1 MSQTRPPKPWSVSV
15 SSPKL
20 QLLDEWRALGKR
32 LESQGYHSLLLAD
45 HTYSADPFLPLV
57 AVAAATERLRVGT
70 LVLNVGFWNPLLLA
84 RSAATLQLL
93 SGNRFDLG
101 IGAGWAKLEHD
112 DIGIAFDSPKVR
124 VEKLSQTG
132 TLLRQCLHG
141 EPIEPTPHYPV
152 RAERVYPP
160 LDVAPRLLVG
170 GHGPQLLRTCA
181 PWADLIQLTGVT
193 DDRAGTLHLHD
204 STLKD
209 FETRVTWIRN
219 AAEERFE
226 SIELSV
232 LVQHVQIT
240 SSATET
246 AKATAAAAKEFDST
260 EAVISE
266 SPIALIGTA
275 EEIVD
280 KLAMLRSRLGIT
292 HLSIFAPAAASF
304 AAVVALLP

>member
-1 MSQTRPPKPWSVSV
+1 MSETPSPTSWSISV
-15 SSPKL
+15 SSPTL
-20 QLLDEWRALGKR
+20 RLLHEWQDLGKR

-45 HTYSADPFLPLV
+45 HTYSVEPLLPLV

-93 SGNRFDLG
+93 SGNRLDLG

-112 DIGIAFDSPKVR
+112 DIGIAFDSPRVR

-132 TLLRQCLHG
+132 ALLRQCLRG
-141 EPIEPTPHYPV
+141 ESITPAPHYDV

-170 GHGPQLLRTCA
+170 GHGPQLLRSCA
-181 PWADLIQLTGVT
+181 PWADVIQLTGVT
-193 DDRAGTLHLHD
+193 DDRAGKLRLHE

-209 FETRVTWIRN
+209 FETRVAWIRN

-232 LVQHVQIT
+232 LVQHVQVT
-240 SSATET
+240 SSPSKTS
-246 AKATAAAAKEFDST
+246 KAIAAVAKEFDTT
-260 EAVISE
+260 EAVIHE

-292 HLSIFAPAAASF
+292 HLSIFAPAAESF
-304 AAVVALLP
+304 AEVVALLP

>member
-1 MSQTRPPKPWSVSV
+1 VSDTQSPTPWSVSV

-20 QLLDEWRALGKR
+20 QLLDEWQTLGKR

-45 HTYSADPFLPLV
+45 HTYSADPLLPLV
-57 AVAAATERLRVGT
+57 AVAAATERLRIGT

-93 SGNRFDLG
+93 SGNRLDLG

-112 DIGIAFDSPKVR
+112 DIGMPFDSPKLR

-132 TLLRQCLHG
+132 KLLRQCLHG
-141 EPIEPTPHYPV
+141 EPIEPTPHYDV
-152 RAERVYPP
+152 RAEQVYPP

-170 GHGPQLLRTCA
+170 GHGPQLLRSCA

-193 DDRAGTLHLHD
+193 DDRAGKLHLHE

-209 FETRVTWIRN
+209 FETRVRWIRN

-232 LVQHVQIT
+232 LVQHVQVT
-240 SSATET
+240 SSASET
-246 AKATAAAAKEFDST
+246 SKAITAVAKEFDTT
-260 EAVISE
+260 EAVIHE
-266 SPIALIGTA
+266 SPITLIGTPQ
-275 EEIVD
+275 EIAD

-292 HLSIFAPAAASF
+292 HLSIFAPAAESF